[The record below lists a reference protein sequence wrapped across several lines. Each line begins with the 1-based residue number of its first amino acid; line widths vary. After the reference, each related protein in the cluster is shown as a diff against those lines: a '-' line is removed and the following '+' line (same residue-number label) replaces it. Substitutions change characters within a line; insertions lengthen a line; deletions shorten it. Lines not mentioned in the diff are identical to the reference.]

1 MSRILCA
8 GFVAMLLALSAG
20 SNAIA
25 QTKWDAPMLMP
36 PNPMGKWGVY
46 LVDPAGLNTGV
57 LATYRPGGKLGFRLG
72 IAEGPGKDDG
82 LTIFGGAEMTRILR
96 PASDD
101 FPLDIAW
108 FVGAGAG
115 LGDYT
120 IISVPVGLT
129 MGNTITGDGVNFTP
143 YFGLKVAMDV
153 YLGDAVP
160 RGDPDMDMD
169 IAVDLGIDL
178 QFQGGWIIRFGGS
191 FGDRGAVAIGLVF

>member
-8 GFVAMLLALSAG
+8 GFVAMLLALSAA
-20 SNAIA
+20 SNAMA

-36 PNPMGKWGVY
+36 PYPKGKLGVY
-46 LVDPAGLNTGV
+46 LVDPPDLNTGV

-72 IAEGPGKDDG
+72 IADGPGQDD
-82 LTIFGGAEMTRILR
+82 LTIFGGVEMTRVLR

-108 FVGAGAG
+108 IVGAGAG

-129 MGNTITGDGVNFTP
+129 MGNTITGDGMNFTP
-143 YFGLKVAMDV
+143 YFGLKVAMDA
-153 YLGDAVP
+153 YLGDAG
-160 RGDPDMDMD
+160 RRDDLEID

-178 QFQGGWIIRFGGS
+178 QFQGGWIIRLGGS

>member
-8 GFVAMLLALSAG
+8 GLVAILLALSAG

-25 QTKWDAPMLMP
+25 QTKWDSPMLMP
-36 PNPMGKWGVY
+36 PNPMGKLGVY
-46 LVDPAGLNTGV
+46 LVDPADLNTGV
-57 LATYRPGGKLGFRLG
+57 LATYRPAGKLGFRLG
-72 IAEGPGKDDG
+72 IADGPGQDD

-129 MGNTITGDGVNFTP
+129 LGNTITGDGVNFTP

-153 YLGDAVP
+153 YLGDARP
-160 RGDPDMDMD
+160 RDDLDMD